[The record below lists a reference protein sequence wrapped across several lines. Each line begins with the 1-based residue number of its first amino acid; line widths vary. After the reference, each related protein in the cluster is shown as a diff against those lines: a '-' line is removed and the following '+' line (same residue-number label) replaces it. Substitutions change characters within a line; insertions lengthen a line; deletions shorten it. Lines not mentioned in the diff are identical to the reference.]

1 MKNVLLIGT
10 VIIVLFSGVP
20 VSEGK
25 KKAAKDSAPAKESAP
40 AKKAEESGQPAPAG
54 WKDVTCSAPELV
66 RVAYKFDG
74 NYIIIR
80 FQNISKEKMVRIKY
94 QAKWKKNENGKWVDD
109 ASSEGLTIRL
119 RKQEELTKEVRT
131 RSKDIKDVVIDID
144 ASEVS

>member
-1 MKNVLLIGT
+1 MKNVLIIGT
-10 VIIVLFSGVP
+10 AVIVLLSGVS

-25 KKAAKDSAPAKESAP
+25 KKAGKESAP
-40 AKKAEESGQPAPAG
+40 AKKTEESGQPASAG

-66 RVAYKFDG
+66 KVAHKFDG
-74 NYIIIR
+74 TYIIIR

-94 QAKWKKNENGKWVDD
+94 QAKWKKNENGKWIDE

>member
-1 MKNVLLIGT
+1 MKNALLIGT
-10 VIIVLFSGVP
+10 AIIVLFSGVSI
-20 VSEGK
+20 SEGK
-25 KKAAKDSAPAKESAP
+25 K
-40 AKKAEESGQPAPAG
+40 AKKPKDDAPSRQAETSGQAPSAG
-54 WKDVTCSAPELV
+54 WKDVKCGAPELV
-66 RVAYKFDG
+66 KVAYKFDG

-94 QAKWKKNENGKWVDD
+94 QAKWKKNENGKWIDE

-131 RSKDIKDVVIDID
+131 RSKDIKDVVIDIE